1 MKSSM
6 TKKSATTKP
15 MAMVSKK
22 SAPKAKAK
30 AKMSSMGM
38 KKSSSSKMC

>member
-1 MKSSM
+1 MKP
-6 TKKSATTKP
+6 TANKKSTTKP

-30 AKMSSMGM
+30 SSSMGM
-38 KKSSSSKMC
+38 KKSSSKMC

>member
-1 MKSSM
+1 MKSTM

-22 SAPKAKAK
+22 SAAKAK
-30 AKMSSMGM
+30 AKSKSGSMGM
-38 KKSSSSKMC
+38 KKSSGKMC